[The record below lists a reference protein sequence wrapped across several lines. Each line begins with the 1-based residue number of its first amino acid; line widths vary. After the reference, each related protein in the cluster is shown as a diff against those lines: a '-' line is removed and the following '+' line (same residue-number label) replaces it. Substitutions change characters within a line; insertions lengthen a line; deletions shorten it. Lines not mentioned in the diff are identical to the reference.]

1 MYIVHLLLDSNNN
14 SNISTR
20 ANLEET
26 IGNAIHARR
35 VFIEISHSLT
45 LAVKTFLLDQ
55 TEVMILHRGTRT
67 HAHTRLIS
75 RFFRF
80 RNETR
85 QSYDNST
92 RVCSTSRFR
101 SRFREKGKLFQ
112 NKESKLEKVIEREV
126 AL

>member
-55 TEVMILHRGTRT
+55 TEVMILHRGTHT

-80 RNETR
+80 KNETR

-92 RVCSTSRFR
+92 RVRLFDLAFSFALSREGQTF
-101 SRFREKGKLFQ
+101 SKQREQ
-112 NKESKLEKVIEREV
+112 ARESN
-126 AL
+126 

>member
-55 TEVMILHRGTRT
+55 TEVMILHRGTHT

-80 RNETR
+80 KNETR

-92 RVCSTSRFR
+92 RVRLFDLAFSFALSREERTF
-101 SRFREKGKLFQ
+101 SKQREQ
-112 NKESKLEKVIEREV
+112 ARESN
-126 AL
+126 